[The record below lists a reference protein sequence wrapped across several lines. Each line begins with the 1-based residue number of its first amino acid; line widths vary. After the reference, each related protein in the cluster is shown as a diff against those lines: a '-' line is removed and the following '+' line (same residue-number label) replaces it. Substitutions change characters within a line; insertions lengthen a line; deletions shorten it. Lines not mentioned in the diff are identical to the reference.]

1 MGQAAQNVAA
11 LNQLLLS
18 KIFYHPFKGN
28 AVIYGMKE
36 WQHYIKEKLEDNTV
50 VVRSPKPTNDGQ
62 YNGQKKK
69 DKRRQTTIYKTLH

>member
-1 MGQAAQNVAA
+1 MVVCLLLSFFFFPWNCPSS
-11 LNQLLLS
+11 LLS

-50 VVRSPKPTNDGQ
+50 VMRKPTDDGQ
-62 YNGQKKK
+62 FHGKKKK
-69 DKRRQTTIYKTLH
+69 DKNISLHFL

>member
-1 MGQAAQNVAA
+1 MGQAAQNGAG

-50 VVRSPKPTNDGQ
+50 VMRKPTNDGQ
-62 YNGQKKK
+62 FHGKKKK
-69 DKRRQTTIYKTLH
+69 DKKRQTTIYKTLH